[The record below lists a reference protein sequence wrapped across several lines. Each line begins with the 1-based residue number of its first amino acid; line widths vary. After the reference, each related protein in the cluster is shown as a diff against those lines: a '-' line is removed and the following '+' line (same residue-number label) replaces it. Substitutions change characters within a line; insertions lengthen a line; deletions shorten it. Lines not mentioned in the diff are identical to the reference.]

1 MLPVP
6 LLKHSS
12 EDFVCPLVSSFTS
25 SLSRILSRIPSQ
37 RNVCFG
43 AEYQPTL
50 LIPVVVIA
58 FERFKEKTTTN
69 NNEQQQQ
76 QQQMSASNP
85 EQFLVKEK
93 QQKEKEK
100 RVQDLL
106 KSYYHEQQQQQQQEE
121 EEQEQE
127 QKQSFSKKTREIKE
141 QNEQTNDGM
150 KSWTK
155 EEEKAHAGAT
165 STTSQLHSD
174 ENKKKNNNSSI
185 QNKNLIEMLKTKT
198 IGELQNEYVNVSREI
213 KRLESHGTHSVYENY
228 SKFINAAD
236 FIENA
241 RPEIEQLTKKES
253 VKVEKATKEAAEAAR
268 KLNETLDAK
277 RFESERAR
285 EVQNVLFNIQEAL
298 KAPATIRNVLFGSV
312 SSSSE
317 SARVEKAVRII
328 AKTKPMLEKFSS
340 SPSSGVSGEQQH
352 KSGKLFLEAKNETMK
367 ISDAIAS
374 LLKKRVRSSYHA
386 TASQTVGVGEGG
398 KDDSNALENLVNKLS
413 SHSCAECLKLLGVPR
428 DEVHEEFLYAEKD
441 KLEKI
446 LTDLE
451 SDIRKSSSIRSD
463 SGGAAETSTTV
474 DSLFKPK
481 LGKVNELFLNEFQK
495 CAASYLEVFP
505 EDSRQPLVD
514 FAKVVFRRYFELLK
528 VIFIDGESATKEEG
542 NMGNLS
548 SVRHMCAA
556 LGNMAADLASAH
568 KLLPE
573 CALGD
578 RVTEIVEKS
587 IRKRI
592 EDAHLRRES
601 ILSEKISQIEQLL
614 SSSGSNTAAASP
626 TIVADAVEDFLSTH
640 ETTANIIIA
649 DIKAFSEE
657 RPLLLQ
663 SWRDEFG
670 RFSRALF
677 ATSHHALC
685 ARLVGFGS
693 CRANSSCIPYLSPSQ
708 GLPNSPY
715 LQRNNK
721 TNGGSSTAASSLI
734 ASVLLFKIGDES
746 YTLENGLAK
755 IFPSHVVSEKGKR
768 SAAYDERLLRAIAM
782 ACFRDCFRE
791 FLMLST
797 SKLDALLIQ
806 YENASITDLFVDA
819 LEKIKHD
826 VKNIEASPTLVQMLN
841 SSTSEPLTNDVGVVL
856 DENAFDIFECKN
868 KFSTARIVR
877 RCVES
882 SLSNFQDYIFTNVPT
897 FTKETLKHFE
907 GQCDAIEQELNRE
920 FHENTET
927 HETCF
932 ASLKTLARK
941 RDVDGA
947 AHASSVE
954 ASKLLKDIQKI

>member
-1 MLPVP
+1 M
-6 LLKHSS
+6 SS
-12 EDFVCPLVSSFTS
+12 SSMIT
-25 SLSRILSRIPSQ
+25 
-37 RNVCFG
+37 
-43 AEYQPTL
+43 
-50 LIPVVVIA
+50 
-58 FERFKEKTTTN
+58 
-69 NNEQQQQ
+69 EQ
-76 QQQMSASNP
+76 
-85 EQFLVKEK
+85 EK

-106 KSYYHEQQQQQQQEE
+106 KSYYHNNNNKEQQQQQQQ
-121 EEQEQE
+121 QHGGGGRGG
-127 QKQSFSKKTREIKE
+127 SSLPVSSSSSKKKKE
-141 QNEQTNDGM
+141 SEDGNAG
-150 KSWTK
+150 SGGDGDGGD
-155 EEEKAHAGAT
+155 GAT
-165 STTSQLHSD
+165 EVGKNATGKSGETNEKKNGGEEGKRGQSD
-174 ENKKKNNNSSI
+174 ENVV
-185 QNKNLIEMLKTKT
+185 QNKNVIEMLKTKT

-253 VKVEKATKEAAEAAR
+253 EKVEKATKEAAEAAR

-298 KAPATIRNVLFGSV
+298 KAPETIRSVLFGSA
-312 SSSSE
+312 SSSDNT
-317 SARVEKAVRII
+317 RVEKAVKII
-328 AKTKPMLEKFSS
+328 AKTKPMLEKFS
-340 SPSSGVSGEQQH
+340 PSSSTGSGNEQRQH
-352 KSGKLFLEAKNETMK
+352 QKSGKLFLEAKNETVK

-386 TASQTVGVGEGG
+386 SAATTSHTNSGGEGG
-398 KDDSNALENLVNKLS
+398 KDDANALENLVNRLS
-413 SHSCAECLKLLGVPR
+413 SQQCAECLKMLGVPR

-441 KLEKI
+441 KLEKV

-451 SDIRKSSSIRSD
+451 SDITKSSSDRRD
-463 SGGAAETSTTV
+463 LGEEAETSTTV

-495 CAASYLEVFP
+495 CATSYFEVFP
-505 EDSRQPLVD
+505 EDGRQPLID
-514 FAKVVFRRYFELLK
+514 FAKAVFRRYFELLK
-528 VIFIDGESATKEEG
+528 IIFFDGGNATKEKG
-542 NMGNLS
+542 TMGNLS

-578 RVTEIVEKS
+578 RVTEIVEKT
-587 IRKRI
+587 IRRRI
-592 EDAHLRRES
+592 EDAHLRRET
-601 ILSEKISQIEQLL
+601 ILSEKISEIEQLL

-626 TIVADAVEDFLSTH
+626 TIVADAVEDLLNTH
-640 ETTANIIIA
+640 ECTANDIIA
-649 DIKAFSEE
+649 DIKSFSEE

-685 ARLVGFGS
+685 ARLVRFGS

-715 LQRNNK
+715 LQCDNK
-721 TNGGSSTAASSLI
+721 ANEGSSAASALI
-734 ASVLLFKIGDES
+734 ASVVLFRIGNES

-755 IFPSHVVSEKGKR
+755 IFPSYVVSEKGKR

-782 ACFRDCFRE
+782 ACFRECFRE

-806 YENASITDLFVDA
+806 YENASVTELFVDA

-841 SSTSEPLTNDVGVVL
+841 SSTSDSSNQDAGVVL

-868 KFSTARIVR
+868 KFSTGRIVR

-882 SLSNFQDYIFTNVPT
+882 SLSNFQEYIFTNVPT
-897 FTKETLKHFE
+897 FTRDTLKRFE
-907 GQCDAIEQELNRE
+907 MQCDAIKQELNRE

-932 ASLKTLARK
+932 SSLKTLARK

-947 AHASSVE
+947 SHATSPE
-954 ASKLLKDIQKI
+954 ASKLLQDIQQI

>member
-1 MLPVP
+1 M
-6 LLKHSS
+6 SS
-12 EDFVCPLVSSFTS
+12 VCGCLFFNSPWKRSERETSAIIFSLFLSAARTRGGLQRRMSSS
-25 SLSRILSRIPSQ
+25 I
-37 RNVCFG
+37 
-43 AEYQPTL
+43 
-50 LIPVVVIA
+50 
-58 FERFKEKTTTN
+58 TT
-69 NNEQQQQ
+69 QQ
-76 QQQMSASNP
+76 
-85 EQFLVKEK
+85 EK

-106 KSYYHEQQQQQQQEE
+106 KSYYHNDKEQQQQGTGG
-121 EEQEQE
+121 
-127 QKQSFSKKTREIKE
+127 SSLLNSSSKKKTKE
-141 QNEQTNDGM
+141 SEDGNAGDGAMVGKNEM
-150 KSWTK
+150 KSSETNNEK
-155 EEEKAHAGAT
+155 KSGGEEEKRG
-165 STTSQLHSD
+165 QSD
-174 ENKKKNNNSSI
+174 ENVVV
-185 QNKNLIEMLKTKT
+185 QNKNVIEMLKTKT

-253 VKVEKATKEAAEAAR
+253 EKVEKATKEAAEAAR

-298 KAPATIRNVLFGSV
+298 KAPDTIRSVLFGSA
-312 SSSSE
+312 SFCSE
-317 SARVEKAVRII
+317 ITRVEKAVKII
-328 AKTKPMLEKFSS
+328 AKTKPMLEKFS
-340 SPSSGVSGEQQH
+340 PSSSMGSGDEQRQHH
-352 KSGKLFLEAKNETMK
+352 KSGKLFLVAKNETVK

-374 LLKKRVRSSYHA
+374 LLKKRVRSSYHDSA
-386 TASQTVGVGEGG
+386 ETASHTNSGGEGG
-398 KDDSNALENLVNKLS
+398 KDDANALENLVNRLS
-413 SHSCAECLKLLGVPR
+413 SQQCAECLKMLGVPR

-441 KLEKI
+441 KLEKV

-451 SDIRKSSSIRSD
+451 SDITKSSSDRRD
-463 SGGAAETSTTV
+463 LGEEAETSTTV

-495 CAASYLEVFP
+495 CATSYFEVFP
-505 EDSRQPLVD
+505 EDGRQPLID
-514 FAKVVFRRYFELLK
+514 FAKAVFRRYFELLK
-528 VIFIDGESATKEEG
+528 IIFFDGGNATKEKG
-542 NMGNLS
+542 TMGNLS

-578 RVTEIVEKS
+578 RVTEIVEKT
-587 IRKRI
+587 IRRRI
-592 EDAHLRRES
+592 EDAHLRRET
-601 ILSEKISQIEQLL
+601 ILSEKISEIEQLL

-626 TIVADAVEDFLSTH
+626 TIVADAVEDLLNTH
-640 ETTANIIIA
+640 ESTANDIIA
-649 DIKAFSEE
+649 DIKSFSEE

-685 ARLVGFGS
+685 ARLVRFGS

-715 LQRNNK
+715 LQCDNK
-721 TNGGSSTAASSLI
+721 ANEGSSTASALI
-734 ASVLLFKIGDES
+734 ASVVLFRIGNES
-746 YTLENGLAK
+746 YTLEKGLAK
-755 IFPSHVVSEKGKR
+755 IFPSYVVSEKGKR

-782 ACFRDCFRE
+782 ACFRECFRE

-797 SKLDALLIQ
+797 SKLDALLIK
-806 YENASITDLFVDA
+806 YENASVTELFVDA

-826 VKNIEASPTLVQMLN
+826 VKNIEASPTLVQMLS
-841 SSTSEPLTNDVGVVL
+841 SSTSDSSNQDAGVVL

-868 KFSTARIVR
+868 KFSTGRIVR

-882 SLSNFQDYIFTNVPT
+882 SLSNFQEYIFTNVPT
-897 FTKETLKHFE
+897 FTKDTLKRFE
-907 GQCDAIEQELNRE
+907 IQCDAIKQELNRE

-932 ASLKTLARK
+932 SSLKTLARK

-947 AHASSVE
+947 HATSTE
-954 ASKLLKDIQKI
+954 ASKLLEDIQQI

>member
-1 MLPVP
+1 M
-6 LLKHSS
+6 
-12 EDFVCPLVSSFTS
+12 
-25 SLSRILSRIPSQ
+25 
-37 RNVCFG
+37 
-43 AEYQPTL
+43 
-50 LIPVVVIA
+50 
-58 FERFKEKTTTN
+58 
-69 NNEQQQQ
+69 
-76 QQQMSASNP
+76 
-85 EQFLVKEK
+85 
-93 QQKEKEK
+93 
-100 RVQDLL
+100 
-106 KSYYHEQQQQQQQEE
+106 
-121 EEQEQE
+121 
-127 QKQSFSKKTREIKE
+127 
-141 QNEQTNDGM
+141 
-150 KSWTK
+150 
-155 EEEKAHAGAT
+155 
-165 STTSQLHSD
+165 
-174 ENKKKNNNSSI
+174 
-185 QNKNLIEMLKTKT
+185 
-198 IGELQNEYVNVSREI
+198 
-213 KRLESHGTHSVYENY
+213 
-228 SKFINAAD
+228 
-236 FIENA
+236 
-241 RPEIEQLTKKES
+241 
-253 VKVEKATKEAAEAAR
+253 
-268 KLNETLDAK
+268 
-277 RFESERAR
+277 
-285 EVQNVLFNIQEAL
+285 
-298 KAPATIRNVLFGSV
+298 
-312 SSSSE
+312 
-317 SARVEKAVRII
+317 
-328 AKTKPMLEKFSS
+328 
-340 SPSSGVSGEQQH
+340 
-352 KSGKLFLEAKNETMK
+352 
-367 ISDAIAS
+367 
-374 LLKKRVRSSYHA
+374 
-386 TASQTVGVGEGG
+386 
-398 KDDSNALENLVNKLS
+398 
-413 SHSCAECLKLLGVPR
+413 
-428 DEVHEEFLYAEKD
+428 
-441 KLEKI
+441 
-446 LTDLE
+446 
-451 SDIRKSSSIRSD
+451 
-463 SGGAAETSTTV
+463 
-474 DSLFKPK
+474 
-481 LGKVNELFLNEFQK
+481 
-495 CAASYLEVFP
+495 
-505 EDSRQPLVD
+505 
-514 FAKVVFRRYFELLK
+514 
-528 VIFIDGESATKEEG
+528 
-542 NMGNLS
+542 
-548 SVRHMCAA
+548 
-556 LGNMAADLASAH
+556 
-568 KLLPE
+568 
-573 CALGD
+573 
-578 RVTEIVEKS
+578 
-587 IRKRI
+587 
-592 EDAHLRRES
+592 
-601 ILSEKISQIEQLL
+601 QIEQLL

-626 TIVADAVEDFLSTH
+626 TIVADAIEDFLSTH

-693 CRANSSCIPYLSPSQ
+693 FRANSSCIPYLSPSQ

-715 LQRNNK
+715 LQRNNM

-734 ASVLLFKIGDES
+734 ASVLLFKIGNES

-768 SAAYDERLLRAIAM
+768 SAAYDERLLCAIAM

-932 ASLKTLARK
+932 SSLKTLARK

>member
-1 MLPVP
+1 M
-6 LLKHSS
+6 
-12 EDFVCPLVSSFTS
+12 
-25 SLSRILSRIPSQ
+25 
-37 RNVCFG
+37 
-43 AEYQPTL
+43 
-50 LIPVVVIA
+50 
-58 FERFKEKTTTN
+58 
-69 NNEQQQQ
+69 
-76 QQQMSASNP
+76 
-85 EQFLVKEK
+85 
-93 QQKEKEK
+93 
-100 RVQDLL
+100 QDLL
-106 KSYYHEQQQQQQQEE
+106 KSYYHEQQQQQEEAQQ
-121 EEQEQE
+121 EQEQE
-127 QKQSFSKKTREIKE
+127 KQSSKKTGGARTREIKE
-141 QNEQTNDGM
+141 QNDQTNDGM
-150 KSWTK
+150 KSWNE
-155 EEEKAHAGAT
+155 EEEKAHARAT
-165 STTSQLHSD
+165 SSTSQLQSD
-174 ENKKKNNNSSI
+174 DNNTKNNSI

-253 VKVEKATKEAAEAAR
+253 EKVEKATKEAAEAAR

-298 KAPATIRNVLFGSV
+298 KAPATIRDVLFGSV

-340 SPSSGVSGEQQH
+340 SSSSGVSGEQQH

-374 LLKKRVRSSYHA
+374 FLKKRVRSSYHA
-386 TASQTVGVGEGG
+386 TASQTFGVGDGG

-413 SHSCAECLKLLGVPR
+413 SQSCAECLKLLGVPR

-481 LGKVNELFLNEFQK
+481 LGKVNDLFLNEFQK

-505 EDSRQPLVD
+505 EDGRQPLVD

-542 NMGNLS
+542 NVGNLS

-670 RFSRALF
+670 RFSRVLF

-721 TNGGSSTAASSLI
+721 TNGGSSTASSLI
-734 ASVLLFKIGDES
+734 ASVLLFKIGNES

-755 IFPSHVVSEKGKR
+755 NFPSHVVSEKGKR

-841 SSTSEPLTNDVGVVL
+841 SSTSEPLVNDAGVVL

-932 ASLKTLARK
+932 SSLKTLARK

>member
-1 MLPVP
+1 M
-6 LLKHSS
+6 
-12 EDFVCPLVSSFTS
+12 
-25 SLSRILSRIPSQ
+25 
-37 RNVCFG
+37 
-43 AEYQPTL
+43 
-50 LIPVVVIA
+50 
-58 FERFKEKTTTN
+58 
-69 NNEQQQQ
+69 
-76 QQQMSASNP
+76 
-85 EQFLVKEK
+85 
-93 QQKEKEK
+93 
-100 RVQDLL
+100 QDLL
-106 KSYYHEQQQQQQQEE
+106 KSYYHEQQQQQEEAQQ
-121 EEQEQE
+121 EQEQE
-127 QKQSFSKKTREIKE
+127 KQSSKKTGGARTREIKE
-141 QNEQTNDGM
+141 QNDQTNDGM
-150 KSWTK
+150 KSWNK
-155 EEEKAHAGAT
+155 EEEKAHAQAT
-165 STTSQLHSD
+165 SSTSQLQSD
-174 ENKKKNNNSSI
+174 DNNTKNNSI

-253 VKVEKATKEAAEAAR
+253 EKVEKATKEAAEAAR

-340 SPSSGVSGEQQH
+340 SSSSGVSGEQQH

-374 LLKKRVRSSYHA
+374 FLKKRVRSSYHA
-386 TASQTVGVGEGG
+386 TASQTFGVGEGG

-413 SHSCAECLKLLGVPR
+413 SQSCAECLKLLGVPR

-505 EDSRQPLVD
+505 EDGRQPLVD

-542 NMGNLS
+542 NVGNLS

-601 ILSEKISQIEQLL
+601 ILSEKISQIEQ
-614 SSSGSNTAAASP
+614 
-626 TIVADAVEDFLSTH
+626 
-640 ETTANIIIA
+640 
-649 DIKAFSEE
+649 
-657 RPLLLQ
+657 
-663 SWRDEFG
+663 
-670 RFSRALF
+670 
-677 ATSHHALC
+677 
-685 ARLVGFGS
+685 
-693 CRANSSCIPYLSPSQ
+693 
-708 GLPNSPY
+708 
-715 LQRNNK
+715 
-721 TNGGSSTAASSLI
+721 
-734 ASVLLFKIGDES
+734 
-746 YTLENGLAK
+746 
-755 IFPSHVVSEKGKR
+755 
-768 SAAYDERLLRAIAM
+768 
-782 ACFRDCFRE
+782 
-791 FLMLST
+791 
-797 SKLDALLIQ
+797 
-806 YENASITDLFVDA
+806 
-819 LEKIKHD
+819 
-826 VKNIEASPTLVQMLN
+826 
-841 SSTSEPLTNDVGVVL
+841 
-856 DENAFDIFECKN
+856 
-868 KFSTARIVR
+868 
-877 RCVES
+877 
-882 SLSNFQDYIFTNVPT
+882 
-897 FTKETLKHFE
+897 
-907 GQCDAIEQELNRE
+907 
-920 FHENTET
+920 
-927 HETCF
+927 
-932 ASLKTLARK
+932 
-941 RDVDGA
+941 
-947 AHASSVE
+947 
-954 ASKLLKDIQKI
+954 

>member
-1 MLPVP
+1 M
-6 LLKHSS
+6 SS
-12 EDFVCPLVSSFTS
+12 SSMIT
-25 SLSRILSRIPSQ
+25 
-37 RNVCFG
+37 
-43 AEYQPTL
+43 
-50 LIPVVVIA
+50 
-58 FERFKEKTTTN
+58 
-69 NNEQQQQ
+69 EQ
-76 QQQMSASNP
+76 
-85 EQFLVKEK
+85 EK

-106 KSYYHEQQQQQQQEE
+106 KSYYHNNNNKEQQQQQQQ
-121 EEQEQE
+121 QHGGGGRGG
-127 QKQSFSKKTREIKE
+127 SSLPVSSSSSKKKKE
-141 QNEQTNDGM
+141 SEDGNAG
-150 KSWTK
+150 SGGDGDGGD
-155 EEEKAHAGAT
+155 GAT
-165 STTSQLHSD
+165 EVGKNATGKSGETNEKKNGGEEGKRGQSD
-174 ENKKKNNNSSI
+174 ENVV
-185 QNKNLIEMLKTKT
+185 QNKNVIEMLKTKT

-253 VKVEKATKEAAEAAR
+253 EKVEKATKEAAEAAR

-298 KAPATIRNVLFGSV
+298 KAPETIRSVLFGSA
-312 SSSSE
+312 SSSDNT
-317 SARVEKAVRII
+317 RVEKAVKII
-328 AKTKPMLEKFSS
+328 AKTKPMLEKFS
-340 SPSSGVSGEQQH
+340 PSSSTGSGNEQRQH
-352 KSGKLFLEAKNETMK
+352 QKSGKLFLEAKNETVK

-386 TASQTVGVGEGG
+386 SAATTSHTNSGGEGG
-398 KDDSNALENLVNKLS
+398 KDDANALENLVNRLS
-413 SHSCAECLKLLGVPR
+413 SQQCAECLKMLGVPR

-441 KLEKI
+441 KLEKV

-451 SDIRKSSSIRSD
+451 SDIRKSSSDRRD
-463 SGGAAETSTTV
+463 LGEEAETSTTV

-495 CAASYLEVFP
+495 CATSYLEVFP
-505 EDSRQPLVD
+505 EDGRQPLID
-514 FAKVVFRRYFELLK
+514 FAKAVFRRYFELLK
-528 VIFIDGESATKEEG
+528 IIFFDGGNATKEKG
-542 NMGNLS
+542 TMGNLS

-578 RVTEIVEKS
+578 RVTEIVEKT
-587 IRKRI
+587 IRRRI

-614 SSSGSNTAAASP
+614 SSSGNNTAAASP
-626 TIVADAVEDFLSTH
+626 TIVADAVEDLLNTH
-640 ETTANIIIA
+640 ESTANDIIA
-649 DIKAFSEE
+649 DIKSFSEE

-685 ARLVGFGS
+685 ARLVRFGS

-715 LQRNNK
+715 LQCDNK
-721 TNGGSSTAASSLI
+721 ANEGSSAASALI
-734 ASVLLFKIGDES
+734 ASVVLFRIGNES

-755 IFPSHVVSEKGKR
+755 IFPSYVVSEKGKR

-782 ACFRDCFRE
+782 ACFRECFRE

-806 YENASITDLFVDA
+806 YENASVTELFVDA

-841 SSTSEPLTNDVGVVL
+841 SSTSDSSNQDAGVVL

-868 KFSTARIVR
+868 KFSTGRIVR

-882 SLSNFQDYIFTNVPT
+882 SLSNFQEYIFTNVPT
-897 FTKETLKHFE
+897 FTRDTLKRFE
-907 GQCDAIEQELNRE
+907 MQCDAIKQELNRE

-932 ASLKTLARK
+932 SSLKTLARK

-947 AHASSVE
+947 SHATSPE
-954 ASKLLKDIQKI
+954 ASKLLQDIQQI

>member
-1 MLPVP
+1 M
-6 LLKHSS
+6 
-12 EDFVCPLVSSFTS
+12 
-25 SLSRILSRIPSQ
+25 
-37 RNVCFG
+37 
-43 AEYQPTL
+43 
-50 LIPVVVIA
+50 
-58 FERFKEKTTTN
+58 
-69 NNEQQQQ
+69 
-76 QQQMSASNP
+76 MSASNP
-85 EQFLVKEK
+85 EQCFSQEK

-106 KSYYHEQQQQQQQEE
+106 KSYYHEQQQQQEEAQQ
-121 EEQEQE
+121 EQEQE
-127 QKQSFSKKTREIKE
+127 KQSSKKTGGARTREIKE
-141 QNEQTNDGM
+141 QNDQTNDGM
-150 KSWTK
+150 KSWNK
-155 EEEKAHAGAT
+155 EEEKAHARAT
-165 STTSQLHSD
+165 SSTSQLQSD
-174 ENKKKNNNSSI
+174 DNNTKNNSI

-253 VKVEKATKEAAEAAR
+253 EKVEKATKEAAEAAR

-298 KAPATIRNVLFGSV
+298 KAPATIRDVLFGSV

-340 SPSSGVSGEQQH
+340 SSSSGVSGEQQH

-374 LLKKRVRSSYHA
+374 FLKKRVRSSYHA
-386 TASQTVGVGEGG
+386 TASQTFGVGDGG

-413 SHSCAECLKLLGVPR
+413 SQSCAECLKLLGVPR
-428 DEVHEEFLYAEKD
+428 DKVHEEFLYAEKD

-481 LGKVNELFLNEFQK
+481 LGKVNDLFLNEFQK

-505 EDSRQPLVD
+505 EDGRQPLVD

-542 NMGNLS
+542 NVGNLS

-670 RFSRALF
+670 RFSRVLF

-721 TNGGSSTAASSLI
+721 TNGGSSTASSLI
-734 ASVLLFKIGDES
+734 ASVLLFKIGNES

-841 SSTSEPLTNDVGVVL
+841 SSTSEPLVNDAGVVL

-932 ASLKTLARK
+932 SSLKTLARK

>member
-1 MLPVP
+1 
-6 LLKHSS
+6 
-12 EDFVCPLVSSFTS
+12 
-25 SLSRILSRIPSQ
+25 
-37 RNVCFG
+37 
-43 AEYQPTL
+43 
-50 LIPVVVIA
+50 
-58 FERFKEKTTTN
+58 
-69 NNEQQQQ
+69 
-76 QQQMSASNP
+76 
-85 EQFLVKEK
+85 
-93 QQKEKEK
+93 
-100 RVQDLL
+100 VQDLL
-106 KSYYHEQQQQQQQEE
+106 KSYYHEQQQQQEEAQQ
-121 EEQEQE
+121 EQEQE
-127 QKQSFSKKTREIKE
+127 KQSSKKTGGARTREIKE
-141 QNEQTNDGM
+141 QNDQTNDGM
-150 KSWTK
+150 KSWNE
-155 EEEKAHAGAT
+155 EEEKAHARAT
-165 STTSQLHSD
+165 SSTSQLQSD
-174 ENKKKNNNSSI
+174 DNNTKNNSI

-253 VKVEKATKEAAEAAR
+253 EKVEKATKEAAEAAR

-298 KAPATIRNVLFGSV
+298 KAPATIRDVLFGSV

-340 SPSSGVSGEQQH
+340 SSSSGVSGEQQH

-374 LLKKRVRSSYHA
+374 FLKKRVRSSYHA
-386 TASQTVGVGEGG
+386 TASQTFGVGDGG

-413 SHSCAECLKLLGVPR
+413 SQSCAECLKLLGVPR

-481 LGKVNELFLNEFQK
+481 LGKVNDLFLNEFQK

-505 EDSRQPLVD
+505 EDGRQPLVD

-542 NMGNLS
+542 NVGNLS

-721 TNGGSSTAASSLI
+721 TNGGSSTASSLI
-734 ASVLLFKIGDES
+734 ASVLLFKIGNES

-755 IFPSHVVSEKGKR
+755 NFPSHVVSEKGKR

-841 SSTSEPLTNDVGVVL
+841 SSTSEPLVNDAGVVL

-932 ASLKTLARK
+932 SSLKTLARK

>member
-1 MLPVP
+1 MGKCVAVSFETFLRRFCLSFIVVVYVVSLSS
-6 LLKHSS
+6 LLSSSLLATKHSAR
-12 EDFVCPLVSSFTS
+12 VINQHYLYQSS
-25 SLSRILSRIPSQ
+25 I
-37 RNVCFG
+37 
-43 AEYQPTL
+43 
-50 LIPVVVIA
+50 IA
-58 FERFKEKTTTN
+58 FERFKERENINK
-69 NNEQQQQ
+69 Q

-85 EQFLVKEK
+85 EQFLLKEK

-106 KSYYHEQQQQQQQEE
+106 KSYYHEQQQQQQEE

-127 QKQSFSKKTREIKE
+127 QKQSSKKTREIKE

-165 STTSQLHSD
+165 STMSQLQSD
-174 ENKKKNNNSSI
+174 DNNKKKNNNSSI

-312 SSSSE
+312 SSSSG

-340 SPSSGVSGEQQH
+340 SSSSGVSGEQQH

-386 TASQTVGVGEGG
+386 TVSQTVGVGEGG

-721 TNGGSSTAASSLI
+721 TNGGSSTASSLI
-734 ASVLLFKIGDES
+734 ASVLLFKIGNES

-841 SSTSEPLTNDVGVVL
+841 SSTSESLTNDAGVVL
-856 DENAFDIFECKN
+856 DENAFDISECKN

-882 SLSNFQDYIFTNVPT
+882 SLSNFQEYIFTNVPT
-897 FTKETLKHFE
+897 FTKDTLKHFE
-907 GQCDAIEQELNRE
+907 RQCDAIEQELNRE

-932 ASLKTLARK
+932 SSLKTLARK

>member
-1 MLPVP
+1 M
-6 LLKHSS
+6 SS
-12 EDFVCPLVSSFTS
+12 TS
-25 SLSRILSRIPSQ
+25 LQ
-37 RNVCFG
+37 
-43 AEYQPTL
+43 
-50 LIPVVVIA
+50 
-58 FERFKEKTTTN
+58 
-69 NNEQQQQ
+69 
-76 QQQMSASNP
+76 
-85 EQFLVKEK
+85 EK

-106 KSYYHEQQQQQQQEE
+106 KSYYHNQQQQEE
-121 EEQEQE
+121 
-127 QKQSFSKKTREIKE
+127 S
-141 QNEQTNDGM
+141 NESDAASNRGGSTEVSTTKSTTFTTNVNKNETHGIGPT
-150 KSWTK
+150 KK
-155 EEEKAHAGAT
+155 EENRTAASA
-165 STTSQLHSD
+165 STSQQQQQSD
-174 ENKKKNNNSSI
+174 NSKI
-185 QNKNLIEMLKTKT
+185 TTNKNTIEMLKTKT

-253 VKVEKATKEAAEAAR
+253 EKVEKATKEVAEAAR

-285 EVQNVLFNIQEAL
+285 EVQNVLFNLQEAL
-298 KAPATIRNVLFGSV
+298 KAPETIRNVLFGV
-312 SSSSE
+312 ASSANSSE
-317 SARVEKAVRII
+317 SVRVEKAVRII

-340 SPSSGVSGEQQH
+340 PLDGGESQEQH
-352 KSGKLFLEAKNETMK
+352 KSGRLFSEAKIETVK
-367 ISDAIAS
+367 ISDAIAT
-374 LLKKRVRSSYHA
+374 LLKKRVRSSYHGA
-386 TASQTVGVGEGG
+386 GSSQTIGGEGG
-398 KDDSNALENLVNKLS
+398 SKDDANSLENLVNKLS
-413 SHSCAECLKLLGVPR
+413 SQSCAECLKFLGVPR

-441 KLEKI
+441 KLEKV

-451 SDIRKSSSIRSD
+451 SNITKSSSRSD
-463 SGGAAETSTTV
+463 LGGAESSTTV

-495 CAASYLEVFP
+495 FAASYLEVFP
-505 EDSRQPLVD
+505 QDGRHPLID

-528 VIFIDGESATKEEG
+528 LIFINADAPHEEG
-542 NMGNLS
+542 TTTKNLS
-548 SVRHMCAA
+548 SVRHLCAA

-578 RVTEIVEKS
+578 RVTEIVERT

-601 ILSEKISQIEQLL
+601 ILSEKISQIEHLL
-614 SSSGSNTAAASP
+614 SLENNTSVAAASP
-626 TIVADAVEDFLSTH
+626 TIVADAVEDFLNTH
-640 ETTANIIIA
+640 ESTANDIIT
-649 DIKAFSEE
+649 DIKSFSEE

-685 ARLVGFGS
+685 ARLVGLGS
-693 CRANSSCIPYLSPSQ
+693 CRADSSCIPYLSPSQ

-715 LQRNNK
+715 LLHKESNK
-721 TNGGSSTAASSLI
+721 TGGSSTASSLI
-734 ASVLLFKIGDES
+734 ASVLLFKIANES
-746 YTLENGLAK
+746 YTLENGIAK
-755 IFPSHVVSEKGKR
+755 IFPSHVASEKGKR
-768 SAAYDERLLRAIAM
+768 SAAYDERLLRAMAM
-782 ACFRDCFRE
+782 SCFRECFRE
-791 FLMLST
+791 FLLLST

-806 YENASITDLFVDA
+806 YENTSITELFVDA
-819 LEKIKHD
+819 LEKIKQD
-826 VKNIEASPTLVQMLN
+826 VKNIEASTTLVQMLN
-841 SSTSEPLTNDVGVVL
+841 SSTSEPSIDDAGVVL
-856 DENAFDIFECKN
+856 NENAFDIFECKN

-877 RCVES
+877 SCIES
-882 SLSNFQDYIFTNVPT
+882 SLSNFQEYIFANVPT

-907 GQCDAIEQELNRE
+907 EQCDAIKQELNRE

-932 ASLKTLARK
+932 SSLKTLARK
-941 RDVDGA
+941 RDIDGA
-947 AHASSVE
+947 TYASSPE
-954 ASKLLKDIQKI
+954 ASKLLKDIQQI

>member
-1 MLPVP
+1 
-6 LLKHSS
+6 
-12 EDFVCPLVSSFTS
+12 
-25 SLSRILSRIPSQ
+25 
-37 RNVCFG
+37 
-43 AEYQPTL
+43 
-50 LIPVVVIA
+50 
-58 FERFKEKTTTN
+58 
-69 NNEQQQQ
+69 
-76 QQQMSASNP
+76 MSASNP

-174 ENKKKNNNSSI
+174 ENNKKNNSI

-734 ASVLLFKIGDES
+734 ASVLLFKIGNES

>member
-1 MLPVP
+1 MGKCVAVSFETFLRRFCLSFIVVVYVVSLSS
-6 LLKHSS
+6 LLSSSLLATKHSAR
-12 EDFVCPLVSSFTS
+12 VINQHYLYQSS
-25 SLSRILSRIPSQ
+25 I
-37 RNVCFG
+37 
-43 AEYQPTL
+43 
-50 LIPVVVIA
+50 IA
-58 FERFKEKTTTN
+58 FERFKERENINK
-69 NNEQQQQ
+69 Q

-85 EQFLVKEK
+85 EQFLLKEK

-106 KSYYHEQQQQQQQEE
+106 KSYYHEQQQQQQEE

-127 QKQSFSKKTREIKE
+127 QKQSSKKTREIKE

-165 STTSQLHSD
+165 STMSQLQSD
-174 ENKKKNNNSSI
+174 DNNKKKNNNSSI

-386 TASQTVGVGEGG
+386 TVSQTVGVGEGG

-721 TNGGSSTAASSLI
+721 TNGGSSTASSLI
-734 ASVLLFKIGDES
+734 ASVLLFKIGNES

-841 SSTSEPLTNDVGVVL
+841 SSTSESLTNDAGVVL

-882 SLSNFQDYIFTNVPT
+882 SLSNFQEYIFTNVPT

-932 ASLKTLARK
+932 SSLKTLARK

>member
-1 MLPVP
+1 M
-6 LLKHSS
+6 SS
-12 EDFVCPLVSSFTS
+12 SSMIT
-25 SLSRILSRIPSQ
+25 
-37 RNVCFG
+37 
-43 AEYQPTL
+43 
-50 LIPVVVIA
+50 
-58 FERFKEKTTTN
+58 
-69 NNEQQQQ
+69 EQ
-76 QQQMSASNP
+76 
-85 EQFLVKEK
+85 EK

-106 KSYYHEQQQQQQQEE
+106 KSYYHNNNNKEQQQQQQQ
-121 EEQEQE
+121 QHGGGGRGG
-127 QKQSFSKKTREIKE
+127 SSLPVSSSSSKKKKE
-141 QNEQTNDGM
+141 SEDGNAG
-150 KSWTK
+150 SGGDGDGGD
-155 EEEKAHAGAT
+155 GAT
-165 STTSQLHSD
+165 EVGKNATGKSGETNEKKNGGEEGKRGQSD
-174 ENKKKNNNSSI
+174 ENVV
-185 QNKNLIEMLKTKT
+185 QNKNVIEMLKTKT

-253 VKVEKATKEAAEAAR
+253 EKVEKATKEAAEAAR

-298 KAPATIRNVLFGSV
+298 KAPETIRSVLFGSA
-312 SSSSE
+312 SSSDNT
-317 SARVEKAVRII
+317 RVEKAVKII
-328 AKTKPMLEKFSS
+328 AKTKPMLEKFS
-340 SPSSGVSGEQQH
+340 PSSSTGSGNEQRQH
-352 KSGKLFLEAKNETMK
+352 QKSGKLFLEAKNETVK

-386 TASQTVGVGEGG
+386 SAATTSHTNSGGEGG
-398 KDDSNALENLVNKLS
+398 KDDANALENLVNRLS
-413 SHSCAECLKLLGVPR
+413 SQQCAECLKMLGVPR

-441 KLEKI
+441 KLEKV

-451 SDIRKSSSIRSD
+451 SDIRKSSSDRRD
-463 SGGAAETSTTV
+463 LGEEAETSTTV

-495 CAASYLEVFP
+495 CATSYFEVFP
-505 EDSRQPLVD
+505 EDGRQPLID
-514 FAKVVFRRYFELLK
+514 FAKAVFRRYFELLK
-528 VIFIDGESATKEEG
+528 IIFFDGGNATKEKG
-542 NMGNLS
+542 TMGNLS

-578 RVTEIVEKS
+578 RVTEIVEKT
-587 IRKRI
+587 IRRRI
-592 EDAHLRRES
+592 EDAHLRRET
-601 ILSEKISQIEQLL
+601 ILSEKISEIEQLL

-626 TIVADAVEDFLSTH
+626 TIVADAVEDLLNTH
-640 ETTANIIIA
+640 ECTANDIIA
-649 DIKAFSEE
+649 DIKSFSEE

-685 ARLVGFGS
+685 ARLVRFGS

-715 LQRNNK
+715 LQCDNK
-721 TNGGSSTAASSLI
+721 ANEGSSTASALI
-734 ASVLLFKIGDES
+734 ASVVLFRIGNES
-746 YTLENGLAK
+746 YTLEKGLAK
-755 IFPSHVVSEKGKR
+755 IFPSYVVSEKGKR

-782 ACFRDCFRE
+782 ACFRECFRE

-797 SKLDALLIQ
+797 SKLDALLIK
-806 YENASITDLFVDA
+806 YENASVTELFVDA

-841 SSTSEPLTNDVGVVL
+841 SSTSDSSNQDAGVVL
-856 DENAFDIFECKN
+856 DENPFDIFECKN
-868 KFSTARIVR
+868 KFSTGRIVR

-882 SLSNFQDYIFTNVPT
+882 SLSNFQEYIFTNVPT
-897 FTKETLKHFE
+897 FTRDTLKRFE
-907 GQCDAIEQELNRE
+907 MQCDAIKQELNRE

-932 ASLKTLARK
+932 SSLKTLARK

-947 AHASSVE
+947 HATSTE
-954 ASKLLKDIQKI
+954 ASKLLEDIQQI

>member
-1 MLPVP
+1 
-6 LLKHSS
+6 
-12 EDFVCPLVSSFTS
+12 
-25 SLSRILSRIPSQ
+25 
-37 RNVCFG
+37 
-43 AEYQPTL
+43 
-50 LIPVVVIA
+50 
-58 FERFKEKTTTN
+58 
-69 NNEQQQQ
+69 
-76 QQQMSASNP
+76 MSASNP

-174 ENKKKNNNSSI
+174 ENKKKKNNNSSI

-317 SARVEKAVRII
+317 SVRVEKAVRII

-614 SSSGSNTAAASP
+614 PSSGSNTAAASP

-693 CRANSSCIPYLSPSQ
+693 CRANSSCLPYLSPSQ

>member
-1 MLPVP
+1 
-6 LLKHSS
+6 
-12 EDFVCPLVSSFTS
+12 
-25 SLSRILSRIPSQ
+25 
-37 RNVCFG
+37 
-43 AEYQPTL
+43 
-50 LIPVVVIA
+50 
-58 FERFKEKTTTN
+58 
-69 NNEQQQQ
+69 
-76 QQQMSASNP
+76 
-85 EQFLVKEK
+85 
-93 QQKEKEK
+93 
-100 RVQDLL
+100 
-106 KSYYHEQQQQQQQEE
+106 
-121 EEQEQE
+121 
-127 QKQSFSKKTREIKE
+127 
-141 QNEQTNDGM
+141 
-150 KSWTK
+150 
-155 EEEKAHAGAT
+155 
-165 STTSQLHSD
+165 
-174 ENKKKNNNSSI
+174 
-185 QNKNLIEMLKTKT
+185 
-198 IGELQNEYVNVSREI
+198 
-213 KRLESHGTHSVYENY
+213 
-228 SKFINAAD
+228 
-236 FIENA
+236 
-241 RPEIEQLTKKES
+241 
-253 VKVEKATKEAAEAAR
+253 
-268 KLNETLDAK
+268 
-277 RFESERAR
+277 
-285 EVQNVLFNIQEAL
+285 
-298 KAPATIRNVLFGSV
+298 
-312 SSSSE
+312 
-317 SARVEKAVRII
+317 
-328 AKTKPMLEKFSS
+328 
-340 SPSSGVSGEQQH
+340 
-352 KSGKLFLEAKNETMK
+352 MK

-578 RVTEIVEKS
+578 RVTEIVEKKYS
-587 IRKRI
+587 KTHRRR
-592 EDAHLRRES
+592 AFTTRVHLIGENFANRTVVVV
-601 ILSEKISQIEQLL
+601 LGEQY
-614 SSSGSNTAAASP
+614 SAASP

-734 ASVLLFKIGDES
+734 ASVLLFKIGNES
-746 YTLENGLAK
+746 YTLENRLAK

-877 RCVES
+877 RCGKLALQ
-882 SLSNFQDYIFTNVPT
+882 LSRLYLY
-897 FTKETLKHFE
+897 ECSYLY
-907 GQCDAIEQELNRE
+907 
-920 FHENTET
+920 
-927 HETCF
+927 
-932 ASLKTLARK
+932 
-941 RDVDGA
+941 
-947 AHASSVE
+947 
-954 ASKLLKDIQKI
+954 

>member
-1 MLPVP
+1 M
-6 LLKHSS
+6 
-12 EDFVCPLVSSFTS
+12 
-25 SLSRILSRIPSQ
+25 
-37 RNVCFG
+37 
-43 AEYQPTL
+43 
-50 LIPVVVIA
+50 
-58 FERFKEKTTTN
+58 
-69 NNEQQQQ
+69 
-76 QQQMSASNP
+76 
-85 EQFLVKEK
+85 
-93 QQKEKEK
+93 
-100 RVQDLL
+100 QDLL
-106 KSYYHEQQQQQQQEE
+106 KSYYHEQQQQQQEE
-121 EEQEQE
+121 EEREQE
-127 QKQSFSKKTREIKE
+127 QKQSSKKTREIKE

-150 KSWTK
+150 KSWKK
-155 EEEKAHAGAT
+155 EEEKAHGGAT

-174 ENKKKNNNSSI
+174 ENNKKKNSI

-312 SSSSE
+312 SSSSSE

-340 SPSSGVSGEQQH
+340 SSSSGFSGEQQH

-386 TASQTVGVGEGG
+386 TVSQTVGVGEGG

-428 DEVHEEFLYAEKD
+428 DEVHEEFLYVEKD

-721 TNGGSSTAASSLI
+721 TNGSSSTAASSLI
-734 ASVLLFKIGDES
+734 ASVLLFKIGNES

-755 IFPSHVVSEKGKR
+755 NFPSHVVSEKGKR

-841 SSTSEPLTNDVGVVL
+841 SSTSESLTNDAGVVL

-932 ASLKTLARK
+932 SSLKTLARK

>member
-1 MLPVP
+1 M
-6 LLKHSS
+6 
-12 EDFVCPLVSSFTS
+12 
-25 SLSRILSRIPSQ
+25 
-37 RNVCFG
+37 
-43 AEYQPTL
+43 
-50 LIPVVVIA
+50 
-58 FERFKEKTTTN
+58 
-69 NNEQQQQ
+69 
-76 QQQMSASNP
+76 
-85 EQFLVKEK
+85 
-93 QQKEKEK
+93 
-100 RVQDLL
+100 QDLL
-106 KSYYHEQQQQQQQEE
+106 KSYYHEQQQQQEEAQQ
-121 EEQEQE
+121 EQEQE
-127 QKQSFSKKTREIKE
+127 KQSSKKTGGARTREIKE
-141 QNEQTNDGM
+141 QNDQTNDGM
-150 KSWTK
+150 KSWNE
-155 EEEKAHAGAT
+155 EEEKAHARAT
-165 STTSQLHSD
+165 SSTSQLQSD
-174 ENKKKNNNSSI
+174 DNNTKNNSI

-253 VKVEKATKEAAEAAR
+253 EKVEKTTKEAAEAAR

-298 KAPATIRNVLFGSV
+298 KAPATIRDVLFGSV

-340 SPSSGVSGEQQH
+340 SSSSGVSGEQQH

-374 LLKKRVRSSYHA
+374 FLKKRVRSSYHA
-386 TASQTVGVGEGG
+386 TASQTFGVGDGG

-413 SHSCAECLKLLGVPR
+413 SQSCAECLKLLGVPR
-428 DEVHEEFLYAEKD
+428 DKVHEEFLYAEKD

-505 EDSRQPLVD
+505 EDGRQPLVD

-542 NMGNLS
+542 NVGNLS

-721 TNGGSSTAASSLI
+721 TNGGSSTASSLI
-734 ASVLLFKIGDES
+734 ASVLLFKIGNES

-841 SSTSEPLTNDVGVVL
+841 SSTSESLTNDAGVVL

-882 SLSNFQDYIFTNVPT
+882 SLSNFQEYIFTNVPT

-932 ASLKTLARK
+932 SSLKTLARK